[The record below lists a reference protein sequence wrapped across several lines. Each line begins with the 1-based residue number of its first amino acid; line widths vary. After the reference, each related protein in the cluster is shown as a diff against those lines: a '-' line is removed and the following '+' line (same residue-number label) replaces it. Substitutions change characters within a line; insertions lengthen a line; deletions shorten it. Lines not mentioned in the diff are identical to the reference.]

1 MCVYARVMMM
11 MLSTSSFFTSAFMSR
26 RTSVQ
31 HRILHCAL
39 FVIKM
44 MMMLRGFQNS

>member
-1 MCVYARVMMM
+1 
-11 MLSTSSFFTSAFMSR
+11 MSR

-39 FVIKM
+39 FVKNDDDVKGISKHVVVVV
-44 MMMLRGFQNS
+44 L